1 MQQRALVRARGL
13 GAFRRAILTRAL
25 AGAPLDARRRVVI
38 VPTRASGELLRQ
50 TIELT
55 ASAEGRSSVILPDLL
70 TRDEWLVRLHG
81 ALPGAAPL
89 LSRVEREV
97 LLDRAA
103 RETAIGH
110 PTGSTLFQLRS
121 GLVAAMLDFY
131 DELRRRQRTVR
142 RYVGALFEE
151 LNVERGFDR
160 GSESL
165 VEQTSYLGF
174 TFLAYER
181 AMRASGRIDEHVV
194 RARLLAEQPVLPFDH
209 LVIAVADH
217 PSDPRGLWP
226 ADFDLVGRLTRLPRV
241 DVIVT
246 DEAHDAGFRERL
258 EQELPGIEEERAAD
272 VPSRPV
278 LLRPPGADRGSPVFV
293 CRDREEEVRAAAR
306 AVRAQAEGA
315 DGTLSD
321 SIAIVFQRPL
331 PYLYLAQQV
340 LIDAR
345 VPYQAFDALPLAAE
359 PYAALLDLVLAV
371 ARTGG
376 TREASVALLRSMLM
390 MFDVDDRA
398 VSLNDVAALDLVLSE
413 RRATGTATTYEVEVS
428 AFAAGGHSR
437 QRALEPLA
445 RRAARAAADAYREL
459 EPFRTATTAS
469 AQVGAIAAF
478 LRAHERTPELDASW
492 RERHLRARA
501 AVLTVLDELQTA
513 FERHDNEPRDPDGLT
528 GSIHHAIEA
537 QTFTPRRGDSGVHLV
552 DAVAARFG
560 EFDHVHLVGMV
571 ETDWPERMRRNIF
584 YASGLLKILGWPQEP
599 DQMRAQHAAF
609 RDLIGLARATTRLS
623 AFQLEGDS
631 VVTLSPVV
639 ELIRD
644 VTVAEAPVVAEA
656 LTFADEI
663 ITRDVLPLGLDPE
676 STAWLTVRHARPP
689 LSTPEY
695 SGHVDAQPPRPY
707 SVSRVD
713 RYVACPF
720 KYFSESVLRLAEERD
735 EMAGL
740 TPLERGTLLHL
751 LFERFYGRWR
761 DAGYGAITQASLPE
775 ALALFSEIAT
785 EELDRL
791 PAADR
796 ALEHTRLLGSI
807 VGTGVA
813 ERVFELEVDA
823 STPVGT
829 RELEWALTGP
839 FDFPLLGG
847 LASRAIEIRGKAD
860 RIDILADGSLRV
872 IDYKLGRMPDLK
884 SSVQI
889 AVYAH
894 CARQML
900 EARDGRPH
908 PVSSAMYL
916 AFGDDRR
923 LAGSLGGPSDPVDYA
938 VTARATEFAKKIEDI
953 EAGVFPPQ
961 PKQAGDCQWCAYA
974 GVCRKEYVAQDDEA
988 AEPV

>member
-13 GAFRRAILTRAL
+13 GAFRRAIVARAL
-25 AGAPLDARRRVVI
+25 AGAPLDARRRAVI

-50 TIELT
+50 TIEQT
-55 ASAEGRSSVILPDLL
+55 VSAEGRTSVVLPDLL
-70 TRDEWLVRLHG
+70 TRDEWLVRLHS
-81 ALPGAAPL
+81 ALPGSAPL
-89 LSRVEREV
+89 LSRTEREV
-97 LLDRAA
+97 LLERAA
-103 RETAIGH
+103 RETAVRHPIG
-110 PTGSTLFQLRS
+110 SALFQLRS

-160 GSESL
+160 GSENL
-165 VEQTSYLGF
+165 VQQTSYLGF

-181 AMRASGRIDEHVV
+181 AMLASGRIDEHVV
-194 RARLLAEQPVLPFDH
+194 RARLLVEQPTLPFDH

-226 ADFDLVGRLTRLPRV
+226 ADFDLVGRLAHLPRI

-246 DEAHDAGFRERL
+246 DEAHDAGFRGRL
-258 EQELPGIEEERAAD
+258 EQELPGIEEERAPD
-272 VPSRPV
+272 VPSRSI
-278 LLRPPGADRGSPVFV
+278 LLQPAGVDGGPVFV
-293 CRDREEEVRAAAR
+293 CRDREEEVRAATR
-306 AVRAQAEGA
+306 ALRAQADGSG
-315 DGTLSD
+315 GTLSD
-321 SIAIVFQRPL
+321 AIAIVFQRPL

-359 PYAALLDLVLAV
+359 PYAALLDVVLAV

-376 TREASVALLRSMLM
+376 TREASIALLRSMLM
-390 MFDVDDRA
+390 TFEVDGRV
-398 VSLNDVAALDLVLSE
+398 VSLNDAGALDLVLSE
-413 RRATGTATTYEVEVS
+413 RRVTGVAETYDAEVT

-437 QRALEPLA
+437 QKALESLA
-445 RRAARAAADAYREL
+445 RRAARAAAEAHRAL
-459 EPFRTATTAS
+459 EPVRTAITAS

-478 LRAHERTPELDASW
+478 LRAHERTPEPGASW

-501 AVLTVLDELQTA
+501 AVLTVLDELTTA
-513 FERHDNEPRDPDGLT
+513 FARHDDRPRDVDALT
-528 GSIHHAIEA
+528 GTIHHAVEA

-560 EFDHVHLVGMV
+560 DFDHVHLVGMV
-571 ETDWPERMRRNIF
+571 ETDWPEKMRRNIF
-584 YASGLLKILGWPQEP
+584 YASGLLKVLGWPQEP

-609 RDLIGLARATTRLS
+609 RDLVGLARLTTRLS
-623 AFQLEGDS
+623 AFQLEGDA

-644 VTVAEAPVVAEA
+644 VPVTEAPIVVERP
-656 LTFADEI
+656 TFADEI
-663 ITRDVLPLGLDPE
+663 ITRAVPPTGLDPE
-676 STAWLTVRHARPP
+676 SSEWLRVRHQRPV

-695 SGHVDAQPPRPY
+695 SGYVDAQPARAY

-740 TPLERGTLLHL
+740 TPIERGTLLHL

-761 DAGYGAITQASLPE
+761 DRGENAITQATLPD
-775 ALALFSEIAT
+775 ALALFSAIAA

-791 PAADR
+791 PDADR

-813 ERVFELEVDA
+813 ERVFELEVDSSA
-823 STPVGT
+823 PVRT
-829 RELEWALTGP
+829 RELEWALTGS

-847 LASRAIEIRGKAD
+847 LSKRAIEIRGKAD

-900 EARDGRPH
+900 EARDGHPH
-908 PVSSAMYL
+908 PVSAAMYL

-923 LAGSLGGPSDPVDYA
+923 LAGPLGGPSDPVDFA
-938 VTARATEFAKKIEDI
+938 VTARATEFAKKVDDI
-953 EAGVFPPQ
+953 EAGVFPPR

-974 GVCRKEYVAQDDEA
+974 GVCRKEYVAQDDETT
-988 AEPV
+988 ESV